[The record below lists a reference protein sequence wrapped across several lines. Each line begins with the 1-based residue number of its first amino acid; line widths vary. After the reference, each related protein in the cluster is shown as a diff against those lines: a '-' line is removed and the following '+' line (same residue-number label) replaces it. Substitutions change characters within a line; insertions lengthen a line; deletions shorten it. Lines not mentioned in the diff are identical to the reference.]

1 MDWGYNM
8 HIETMNLMYYVALP
22 EVFSE
27 YGVNTQGTRL
37 ESGKVFIHASQ
48 CGTMAIRYNGDTRI
62 QGYDAEG
69 MAMYLEYVDGYEGVD
84 ETPKQK

>member
-1 MDWGYNM
+1 
-8 HIETMNLMYYVALP
+8 MNLEQDFLMYFVALP
-22 EVFSE
+22 EVFAE
-27 YGVNTQGTRL
+27 YHVHTQGTRL

-48 CGTMAIRYNGDTRI
+48 CGTIAIRYNGDTRI

-69 MAMYLEYVDGYEGVD
+69 MAMYLEYVDGYEGVE

>member
-1 MDWGYNM
+1 
-8 HIETMNLMYYVALP
+8 MNLENSHLMYYVALP
-22 EVFSE
+22 EVFAE

-69 MAMYLEYVDGYEGVD
+69 MAMYLEYVDGYEGVED
-84 ETPKQK
+84 GNG

>member
-1 MDWGYNM
+1 
-8 HIETMNLMYYVALP
+8 MNLENSHLMYYVALP

-84 ETPKQK
+84 DGDI

>member
-1 MDWGYNM
+1 
-8 HIETMNLMYYVALP
+8 MNLENSHLMFFVALP
-22 EVFSE
+22 EVFAE
-27 YGVNTQGTRL
+27 YGVTQQGTKL
-37 ESGKVFIHASQ
+37 ESGKTFIHASM

-69 MAMYLEYVDGYEGVD
+69 MAMYLEYVDGYEGVE

>member
-1 MDWGYNM
+1 
-8 HIETMNLMYYVALP
+8 MNLENSHLMYYVALP
-22 EVFSE
+22 EVFAE
-27 YGVNTQGTRL
+27 YGVTQQGTKL

-84 ETPKQK
+84 DGDI

>member
-1 MDWGYNM
+1 MNLEQD
-8 HIETMNLMYYVALP
+8 NLMYYVALP
-22 EVFSE
+22 EVFAE
-27 YGVNTQGTRL
+27 YGVTQQGTKL

-69 MAMYLEYVDGYEGVD
+69 MAMYLEYVDGYEGVE
-84 ETPKQK
+84 ETPEQK

>member
-1 MDWGYNM
+1 MNLEQD
-8 HIETMNLMYYVALP
+8 NLMYYVALP

-27 YGVNTQGTRL
+27 YGVTQQGTRL
-37 ESGKVFIHASQ
+37 ESGKTFIHASM

-69 MAMYLEYVDGYEGVD
+69 MAVYLEYVDGYEGVD
-84 ETPKQK
+84 DGDI

>member
-1 MDWGYNM
+1 MNL
-8 HIETMNLMYYVALP
+8 EQMNLMWYVALP
-22 EVFSE
+22 EVFAE
-27 YGVNTQGTRL
+27 YNVNTQGTRL
-37 ESGKVFIHASQ
+37 ESGKVFIHASM

-84 ETPKQK
+84 DGDI